1 MSASTAVDEPGGARD
16 AAIDDSIRNRV
27 VTSNDGSGSE
37 SDSDVEAGIEVPNA
51 DAGAGGGAERSA
63 PRSKKQKLGPKPR
76 GAQLSKDAATRK
88 PVLSPLLVPKTE
100 FYSEELTFDQID
112 ANRCRE
118 GTSYKVPCD
127 GLGDGLGAFL
137 EKQIVNVVRS
147 TKDHRF
153 KSIDSPGAKVD
164 SMTMSLPQLKQTDT
178 KHELNMEESSNVE
191 IHAGKLCTKDGDQF
205 APVTDQVEIMRK
217 ASLEVIVIVPI
228 NDDGVPDEAGHG
240 RMVRH
245 LRIGYS
251 SERGARVGIALS
263 DPGEANRPVLWEPL
277 DSEVSDKVLT
287 PASWLT
293 ADVVAARGFDP
304 RKKVLLKVALDGSPQ
319 HMAELLK
326 IESNGLFKSRCI
338 TTERGVDKHVLSVC
352 NSRSKVWAED
362 TGGEAYH
369 ELYNKVRKNISL
381 SPEDWIRTMQ
391 QELEAED
398 SITEN
403 MRKRLGKRGAE
414 AICRAFDPFEATA
427 DWKVCDLFTLAV
439 VDSKFEYNTKKMVC
453 FSDGVCYDV
462 DARKMRATT
471 PEDGSTLNTGY
482 DYQAPDAEKIAKIK
496 EFLLGVFGDSEVVE
510 WDLGERAQCLTS
522 SQVPVGRAR
531 FSFGVAGAGKTLMAK
546 FTKAAFGDDYAF
558 EADEALFRPGQ
569 FESAEGP
576 KSMRAQLE
584 NKLYVFADEIKGL
597 NKDTVKSWTGG
608 ARINARGMRKDNRQ
622 FPAVFHM
629 LECTYNLQ
637 DDSAKDVKFERD
649 DGIERRTKA
658 VRYHNV
664 LGEEQT
670 AQIDGVMALAPQ
682 LMAYMIKLH
691 QDATS
696 PGGSWPPEP
705 PQVEEWTAQMWVGT
719 ATVNPLVEPMNTWY
733 KRCACIPKDPDVN
746 DNSTLIKPESRTPC
760 THYILGADLMEKL
773 KKKTLLNGS
782 TLYKSLKGKG
792 RSDAPVYLMLARVQM
807 GSPPITILKKDKAMG
822 GKVNVIFGLVPKNP
836 TPFDMCA
843 AAASSSGAG
852 SDGPDEPN
860 MS

>member
-1 MSASTAVDEPGGARD
+1 MSASTSMDEPGGAQD

-27 VTSNDGSGSE
+27 VASNDGSGSE
-37 SDSDVEAGIEVPNA
+37 ADSDFDVQSEAPDA

-63 PRSKKQKLGPKPR
+63 HRSKKQKLGQKPR
-76 GAQLSKDAATRK
+76 GAHHANDAATRK
-88 PVLSPLLVPKTE
+88 PVLSPLLEPTTE
-100 FYSEELTFDQID
+100 FYSEEATFDQIS
-112 ANRCRE
+112 ANRCLK

-137 EKQIVNVVRS
+137 EKQTGDVVRS
-147 TKDHRF
+147 TKDRRF
-153 KSIDSPGAKVD
+153 KIIDSPGAKVV
-164 SMTMSLPQLKQTDT
+164 SMTMSLPQLKQMDT
-178 KHELNMEESSNVE
+178 KHDLYMEESSNVE

-205 APVTDQVEIMRK
+205 APVTDQVEITRE
-217 ASLEVIVIVPI
+217 ASLEVLYTVPI
-228 NDDGVPDEAGHG
+228 NNDGVPDEAGHG
-240 RMVRH
+240 STERR
-245 LRIGYS
+245 LRIGFS
-251 SERGARVGIALS
+251 LERGAVGIELS
-263 DPGEANRPVLWEPL
+263 DPSQQGHIWEPL
-277 DSEVSDKVLT
+277 ESEVSDKVLT

-304 RKKVLLKVALDGSPQ
+304 HKKLLLKVALDGSQQ

-338 TTERGVDKHVLSVC
+338 TTERGVDKHVLRVC
-352 NSRSKVWAED
+352 NSRSKTWAED

-381 SPEDWIRTMQ
+381 LAEDTEWLKNAME
-391 QELEAED
+391 ELEAED
-398 SITEN
+398 SITPN
-403 MRKRLGKRGAE
+403 MRKRLGKRLPE

-427 DWKVCDLFTLAV
+427 DWKVRDLFTVAV
-439 VDSKFEYNTKKMVC
+439 SDSKFEYNTKKILC

-482 DYQAPDAEKIAKIK
+482 DSQAPDTEKIAKIK
-496 EFLLGVFGDSEVVE
+496 EFLLGVFGDLEVVE
-510 WDLGERAQCLTS
+510 WDLGERAQCLTF

-531 FSFGVAGAGKTLMAK
+531 FSFGVAGGGKTMMAK

-597 NKDTVKSWTGG
+597 NKDTVKNWTGG

-658 VRYHNV
+658 VRYLNV
-664 LGEEQT
+664 LSQEQT
-670 AQIDGVMALAPQ
+670 AQIDGIMALAPQ

-691 QDATS
+691 QHATS

-719 ATVNPLVEPMNTWY
+719 ATVNPLVEPMHTWY
-733 KRCACIPKDPDVN
+733 KRCTCIPKDLDVD
-746 DNSTLIKPESRTPC
+746 DNLNLIKPESRSPC

-782 TLYKSLKGKG
+782 TLYKSIKGKG
-792 RSDAPVYLMLARVQM
+792 RSDAPIYLTLARVQM
-807 GSPPITILKKDKAMG
+807 GSPPIFILKKDKAMG
-822 GKVNVIFGLVPKNP
+822 GKRDVIFGLVPKNP